1 MPTGNTIVCEHVN
14 YVYSNGTVANRD
26 ICLSIAAGESFCIL
40 GENGAG
46 KSTLVRQITTE
57 LRPTSGRILIEGHD
71 AHTQPS
77 LTKRKLGVIPQAAGL
92 FTGLTVEEH
101 LRYFCPLKRLK
112 AEDGKEAVDR
122 VIESCGLVPARKTR
136 VGKLSGGQQR
146 AVLIALALLSNPE
159 ILILD
164 EPTVGLDPIL
174 RRSFWALIEEQRALG
189 KTVLLTTHYM
199 EEAEKL
205 ATRVAFMNKG
215 TLRWVGAISDL
226 ATEMGNS
233 FRLMLF
239 DAGGEHVRTYFF
251 NTLSEAQ
258 DCAQS
263 QSSQSYSIGRV
274 SLEDLYVR
282 LMAE

>member
-1 MPTGNTIVCEHVN
+1 MRVSDTIVCEHVN

-26 ICLSIAAGESFCIL
+26 ICLSIAAGESFCVL

-46 KSTLVRQITTE
+46 KSTLVRQMTTE
-57 LRPTSGRILIEGHD
+57 LQPTSGRILIEGRD
-71 AHTQPS
+71 AHAQPS
-77 LTKRKLGVIPQAAGL
+77 VTKRGLGVIPQSAGL

-101 LRYFCPLKRLK
+101 LRYFCPLKRLRAK
-112 AEDGKEAVDR
+112 DGVEAVNR
-122 VIESCGLVPARKTR
+122 VIESCGLAQTRKTR
-136 VGKLSGGQQR
+136 VGRLSGGQQR
-146 AVLIALALLSNPE
+146 AVLIALALLSNPQ

-174 RRSFWALIEEQRALG
+174 RRSFWDLIEEQRALG

-205 ATRVAFMNKG
+205 ATRVAFMKKG

-226 ATEMGNS
+226 AMEMGNS
-233 FRLMLF
+233 FRLTLY
-239 DAGGEHVRTYFF
+239 DVGGEHVRTYFF
-251 NTLSEAQ
+251 NTLTQAQ
-258 DCAQS
+258 NCAQS

-274 SLEDLYVR
+274 SLEDLYIR